1 MIMALKQTA
10 EARRRRFLKL
20 KKEHGDIEQITKA
33 FNTQKNTVWF
43 DEDGDIK
50 SCSKEPNA
58 KFDKKYKSAQF
69 TDDEIAIFKNANW
82 AMYRV
87 RTDDKVDTVHYIELR
102 PIDEIITKQ
111 EDFLS
116 EIEKGTKRGA
126 EVIVSVEDK
135 TFTVELGP
143 KILKAYKG
151 INTDSAV
158 VRGQTTLKFDFT
170 TYKEPSFLEYNFNV
184 SFKKLLEEKKVEVS
198 LPYKMD
204 QSSIYTVKL
213 FDKYVRI

>member
-20 KKEHGDIEQITKA
+20 KKQHGDIEQMTKA
-33 FNTQKNTVWF
+33 FHTQKNTVWF
-43 DEDGDIK
+43 DEEGDIK
-50 SCSKEPNA
+50 SCSKEPNT

-69 TDDEIAIFKNANW
+69 TDDEVAIFKNANW

-116 EIEKGTKRGA
+116 EIESGTKKGA
-126 EVIVSVEDK
+126 DIIVNVK
-135 TFTVELGP
+135 NKLFTVKLGP
-143 KILKAYKG
+143 KVIKAYKDVD
-151 INTDSAV
+151 INSAV
-158 VRGQTTLKFDFT
+158 VRGQSVLKFYFT
-170 TYKEPSFLEYNFNV
+170 TYTEPSFLEYNFNV
-184 SFKKLLEEKKVEVS
+184 SFKKLLQEQKVEVN
-198 LPYKMD
+198 LPYQMD

>member
-1 MIMALKQTA
+1 MALKQTA

-20 KKEHGDIEQITKA
+20 KKEHGDIEQMTKA
-33 FNTQKNTVWF
+33 FHKSNYTVWF

-50 SCSKEPNA
+50 SCSKEPN
-58 KFDKKYKSAQF
+58 KTFDKKFKSAEF
-69 TDDEIAIFKNANW
+69 TDDEVAIFKESNW
-82 AMYRV
+82 GMYRV

-116 EIEKGTKRGA
+116 EIESGTKKGA
-126 EVIVSVEDK
+126 DIILNVNEKI
-135 TFTVELGP
+135 FTVTLGP
-143 KILKAYKG
+143 KVKKAYKDVDPD
-151 INTDSAV
+151 TAV
-158 VRGQTTLKFDFT
+158 VRGQNTLKFYFT

-184 SFKKLLEEKKVEVS
+184 SFNKLLKEGEVAVQ